1 MMSSVWAITS
11 EHPTLNPTPV
21 GIPDAVFTAVRN
33 VVVSSAPF
41 SRASS
46 SVHESS
52 TRNSSPPH
60 RNT

>member
-11 EHPTLNPTPV
+11 EHPALNPTPV

-41 SRASS
+41 SRAS
-46 SVHESS
+46 
-52 TRNSSPPH
+52 
-60 RNT
+60 